1 MSQKQWKITRRVY
14 VFYFFQED
22 YDQKQEALEQE
33 KLKRMVSCLSDEEK
47 TVIYNKG
54 LFRL

>member
-1 MSQKQWKITRRVY
+1 MSQKQWKITRHVY